1 MSRLLSAFLVGLE
14 ALARHPL
21 RTALST
27 LGIVM
32 GSASLTA
39 VLALGDGAEAFA
51 RRAIEREGWNE
62 VSLSPR
68 TSRQV
73 DGLSLPVESFPRF
86 DVAEVDALS
95 TRVAGRASIHLG
107 VEGPGVLPM
116 SSDRERAV
124 LIVGRLDVP
133 GPPPGVFSL
142 QSGRTP
148 TEAELRS
155 AAPVAVI
162 GHRLAEALREGN
174 HPGAH
179 VGGPLTIASQELTVV
194 GVLAPIEGERT
205 LLVSVPFGLAERLML
220 PTKAP
225 RPRRISLRVGSVEDV
240 PVVRTIVSDYATTRG
255 DWAGNYVVSALGRER
270 LDQLAQGILS
280 FKILMGAF
288 TAISLLV
295 GGVGIMNV
303 LLASILERTREIG
316 VRKAVGARR
325 SDVLWQF
332 LVESMTVALAGATAG
347 VLLGLAGAYGVT
359 ALIRTQSEM
368 QIYAAWSWQTAFIAG
383 VSALMIGLTAGLYPA
398 LRAARL
404 TPLDAIVRE

>member
-1 MSRLLSAFLVGLE
+1 MSRFMSAFLVGLE

-62 VSLSPR
+62 VSLSPV
-68 TSRQV
+68 TTRQV
-73 DGLSLPVESFPRF
+73 DGLSLPVESFPLF
-86 DVAEVDALS
+86 GPPEVDALAA
-95 TRVAGRASIHLG
+95 RVGGKASVHLG
-107 VEGPGVLPM
+107 VEGPGTLPM
-116 SSDRERAV
+116 PTDRDRAV
-124 LIVGRLDVP
+124 LIVGRFDVP
-133 GPPPGVFSL
+133 APPGFLTV
-142 QSGRTP
+142 QQGRLP
-148 TEAELRS
+148 TADELRS

-162 GHRLAEALREGN
+162 GHRFAEVLREAG
-174 HPGAH
+174 HPGGR
-179 VGGPLTIASQELTVV
+179 VDGSLTFNGQSLTVI
-194 GVLAPIEGERT
+194 GVLEPVEGERVLMVT
-205 LLVSVPFGLAERLML
+205 VPVGIADALMV
-220 PTKAP
+220 PTATP
-225 RPRRISLRVGSVEDV
+225 QPRRISLRVASVEDV
-240 PVVRTIVSDYATTRG
+240 PLVRSTVSDYAAEHH
-255 DWAGNYVVSALGRER
+255 DWTGRWTVSALGRER

-325 SDVLWQF
+325 ADVLWQF

-347 VLLGLAGAYGVT
+347 VLLGLLGAYGVT
-359 ALIRTQSEM
+359 AIIRTRSEM
-368 QIYAAWSWQTAFIAG
+368 QLYAAWSWETALIAG
-383 VSALMIGLTAGLYPA
+383 ASALVIGLTAGLYPA
-398 LRAARL
+398 VRAARL